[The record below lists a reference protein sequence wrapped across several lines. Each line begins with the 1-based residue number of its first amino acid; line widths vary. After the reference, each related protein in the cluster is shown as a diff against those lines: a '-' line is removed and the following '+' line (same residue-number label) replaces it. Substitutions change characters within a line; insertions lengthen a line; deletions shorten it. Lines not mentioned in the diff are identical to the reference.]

1 MRHAVMEKYQEE
13 KSNKIQNPNE
23 TDELLYNK
31 PFELMSND
39 EMLRVILI
47 RLEYFKNHMI

>member
-1 MRHAVMEKYQEE
+1 MEKYQEE
-13 KSNKIQNPNE
+13 KSNKSKNLNE
-23 TDELLYNK
+23 SDELLYNK

-39 EMLRVILI
+39 EMLSVILK